1 MSFHRVLKQFAV
13 ESGANV
19 LGMQAHI
26 IPFRGR
32 KLEVISSVDEDN
44 GVMWEHVSVVVRGV
58 NKCPDWA
65 TMCFVR
71 QLFWDDEDE
80 VIQIHPKRS
89 RYVNAHNTC
98 LHLWRLVGGFPWET
112 V

>member
-13 ESGANV
+13 DSGANV

-44 GVMWEHVSVVVRGV
+44 GVTWEHVSVVVRGSS
-58 NKCPDWA
+58 KCPGWS
-65 TMCFVR
+65 TMCFVK

-89 RYVNAHNTC
+89 RYVNAHSTC
-98 LHLWRLVGGFPWET
+98 LHLWRLVDGFPWE
-112 V
+112 VA

>member
-32 KLEVISSVDEDN
+32 KLEVISSVDKASN
-44 GVMWEHVSVVVRGV
+44 GTWEHVSVVVRGA
-58 NKCPDWA
+58 NKCPDWD

-98 LHLWRLVGGFPWET
+98 LHLWRLVGGFPWEM